1 MVLKKMHAIWFVII
15 AGTLIS
21 FSCCLQ
27 AVLKK
32 SNLELEA
39 DLKVKL
45 NNIEMLNEAVQM
57 KERIIKVLRET
68 MHSIFNLTFLQLS
81 QTLYK
86 ISKDS

>member
-1 MVLKKMHAIWFVII
+1 MTGA
-15 AGTLIS
+15 LIS
-21 FSCCLQ
+21 FYFCLQ

-45 NNIEMLNEAVQM
+45 NNIEMLNEAAQM
-57 KERIIKVLRET
+57 KDRIIKVIPKI
-68 MHSIFNLTFLQLS
+68 MHSICNLTFLQLS